1 MRYVMLTFQ
10 GDDHLAAWEAAT
22 PEERRLEIERTIAW
36 FREHG
41 AAGRIV
47 GGEELGEPRQART
60 VRRGGLVT
68 DGPFAETQGAP
79 RRVHRARGAG
89 SRGRD
94 RGRVRLAGARL
105 GGRRRRAATRRR
117 LRGRRGDLRAADG
130 PVRVLL
136 LPRMRTTFSRRRNR
150 ARRPY
155 PGQRSR
161 KIASSRGSRASPGA
175 AFG

>member
-68 DGPFAETQGAP
+68 DGPFAETKE
-79 RRVHRARGAG
+79 H
-89 SRGRD
+89 
-94 RGRVRLAGARL
+94 L
-105 GGRRRRAATRRR
+105 GGFIVLDVPDLETAIEVASGWPGLDWAGDGVE
-117 LRGRRGDLRAADG
+117 LRPVGDSAGDAGITLG
-130 PVRVLL
+130 
-136 LPRMRTTFSRRRNR
+136 
-150 ARRPY
+150 
-155 PGQRSR
+155 
-161 KIASSRGSRASPGA
+161 
-175 AFG
+175 